1 MLYVL
6 LLKIKF
12 RKFCSLMLFDVVAD
26 KLDHMSMSSDSTEVL
41 SSEHSSASDA
51 PLQNDSDSIRKRP
64 DQQETIL
71 CLSPFSQNDGLGG
84 VSSTAD
90 NGLSEEQKELIRFLK
105 FGRKNDFVHIERID
119 GKAINVLRGLELHTK
134 VFNTEEQKEI
144 VESVY
149 KLQRMGQKG
158 QLRGV
163 SKSLPVSFLLS

>member
-6 LLKIKF
+6 LLKIKI

-26 KLDHMSMSSDSTEVL
+26 KLDHMSLSSDSTEVL
-41 SSEHSSASDA
+41 SSEHSSAS
-51 PLQNDSDSIRKRP
+51 LQNDSESIRKRP
-64 DQQETIL
+64 DQRETIL

-163 SKSLPVSFLLS
+163 SKSLPVSFLLL